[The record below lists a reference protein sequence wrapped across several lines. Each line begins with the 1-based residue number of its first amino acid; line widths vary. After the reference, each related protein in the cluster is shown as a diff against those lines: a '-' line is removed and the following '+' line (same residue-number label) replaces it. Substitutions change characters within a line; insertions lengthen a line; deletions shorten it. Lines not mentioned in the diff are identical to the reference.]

1 MATSASF
8 NMSSARLC
16 ASVLRAIPMLY
27 CRTDFA
33 RFDREGRRDRCLN
46 SPGYPH
52 RIAWIAD
59 RYGEFISPEAEQ

>member
-1 MATSASF
+1 
-8 NMSSARLC
+8 
-16 ASVLRAIPMLY
+16 MLY